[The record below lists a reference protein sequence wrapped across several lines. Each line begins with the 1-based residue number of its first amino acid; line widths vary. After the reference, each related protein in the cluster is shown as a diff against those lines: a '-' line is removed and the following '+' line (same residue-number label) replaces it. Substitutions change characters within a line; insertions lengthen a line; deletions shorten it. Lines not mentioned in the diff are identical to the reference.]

1 MCPSLNSGDRRRADA
16 DRRDQMSKIAMRFG
30 EVVLK
35 TTKYDALK
43 AWYCRVLDTQP
54 IFESERNEEPTP
66 AAARDE
72 MTGAFRQLCLL
83 RPYSEYP
90 FTESL
95 VILDIPGLHQPD
107 QAVPGMDHFQMQ
119 FASLDDLFGRYE
131 ALVPHG
137 IVPAR
142 SANHGPGTSFYYR
155 DPDGNRVELAAKNY
169 AVEAEFIAFIQSEV
183 FRRNPAG
190 IDVDP
195 ADYVARYRKGVSV
208 EELRRF
214 PEPV

>member
-1 MCPSLNSGDRRRADA
+1 
-16 DRRDQMSKIAMRFG
+16 MSKIAMRFG

-43 AWYCRVLDTQP
+43 LWYCRVLDTLP
-54 IFESERNEEPTP
+54 IFESERKEHSGSTDTSPV
-66 AAARDE
+66 AGRDE
-72 MTGAFRQLCLL
+72 MSGAFRQLCLL

-95 VILDIPGLHQPD
+95 VILDIPGLRQSDH
-107 QAVPGMDHFQMQ
+107 AGPGMDHFQMQ
-119 FASLDDLFGRYE
+119 FASLSDLFDRYE

-137 IVPAR
+137 IAPAR

-169 AVEAEFIAFIQSEV
+169 AAEAEFMAFMKSEV

-190 IDVDP
+190 VDVDP
-195 ADYVARYRKGVSV
+195 AEYVGRYRNGVSI

-214 PEPV
+214 PESS